1 MSEYASKPPLKWP
14 QASIGF
20 SIPLISMFRSSIIWK
35 GIVYAILMAIA
46 KAAVSVVIYCEYF
59 TQEWK
64 RKSRSA
70 SREPGVDV
78 ALQDIPNFQ
87 ALMTASAMVAR
98 GEIGFLIAS
107 LSESSG
113 TLTLQQGGIT
123 VKGSTNDDIFLVII
137 WAVVLCTITGPIIVG
152 ILVKRQI
159 RDIQPAEERNG
170 ATTR

>member
-1 MSEYASKPPLKWP
+1 MWS

-20 SIPLISMFRSSIIWK
+20 SIPLISMFRGSILWK
-35 GIVYAILMAIA
+35 GIVYAILMAMA
-46 KAAVSVVIYCEYF
+46 KSAVCVVIYCEHF
-59 TQEWK
+59 VQEWK

-70 SREPGVDV
+70 SRQSGVDMAV
-78 ALQDIPNFQ
+78 HDVPNFQ
-87 ALMTASAMVAR
+87 ALITASAMVAR

-113 TLTLQQGGIT
+113 TLTLQQGGISI
-123 VKGSTNDDIFLVII
+123 KDSFSDDVFLVIV

-159 RDIQPAEERNG
+159 RDIQPAEARNR